1 MKANVIIS
9 SLMCLLAITIWSS
22 HNAYAKKSAVQP
34 PITVYT
40 AKKIITMD
48 TTLPTAT
55 AVAVRGN
62 RILSVGSLAD
72 LQPWLAA
79 YPHKIDKQFEDKVLM
94 PGLIDP
100 HIHTLLGAIQF
111 GTVWI
116 TPEQW
121 DLHDAVVP
129 ATRDATTY
137 IGRLKEALVATKDS
151 DKPIFITWGW
161 SKPEHGDITR
171 SMLDKLDNKR
181 PIMVWQR
188 SAHEAI
194 FNSAALAYMKLTQA
208 DIVSHKDNIDWE
220 KGHFF
225 EAGFFDIVVPRLAKY
240 LLSPNNIDSGYRR
253 NVDYL
258 VSGGVTTI
266 GDLATGQVSWP
277 LEQAAIKRNLIDKQA
292 PFRSVIVPSA
302 KLMAKQYG
310 GLEKSFELINDHLS
324 QDSGSSQVVHG
335 KRIKL
340 FADGAMFSQLM
351 KLAEPGYIDGH
362 QGEWLTEGESFA
374 AQAKK
379 YWQAGYRIH
388 VHANGD
394 AGINRTLDIFEKLQ
408 RETPR
413 LSNSLVI
420 EHYGYANEYINRRI
434 ARFGASVSA
443 NPFYLYAL
451 GDSYA
456 KHGLGADRANRIT
469 PLAGLVE
476 RNVPIALHSDF
487 GMAPARPLYL
497 AWTAMS
503 RETISGEKYTPPRG
517 LTLAE
522 ALKAV
527 TIDAAYI
534 LGLDKDI
541 GSIESGKIA
550 DFAVLEQDPYQLT
563 LEQLKNIKVWGTVF
577 EGVITKSKAVRK
589 LNVQLSK

>member
-1 MKANVIIS
+1 MMKPVLLIYSALCILFS
-9 SLMCLLAITIWSS
+9 STYSTQT
-22 HNAYAKKSAVQP
+22 AYASELDKKSI
-34 PITVYT
+34 ITVYV

-48 TTLPTAT
+48 ATQPTAT
-55 AVAVRGN
+55 AVAVRDN
-62 RILSVGSLAD
+62 QILSVGSLAD
-72 LQPWLAA
+72 LQPWLDAH
-79 YPHKIDKQFEDKVLM
+79 PHTINKQFATKVLM

-100 HIHTLLGAIQF
+100 HIHPLLGAIQF
-111 GTVWI
+111 GTTWI

-121 DLHDAVVP
+121 LLHDTVVP
-129 ATRDATTY
+129 ATRDSDTY
-137 IGRLKEALVATKDS
+137 ISRLKASLIATKNNQQ
-151 DKPIFITWGW
+151 PIFITWGW
-161 SKPEHGDITR
+161 SKSEHGEITR
-171 SMLDKLDNKR
+171 GILDELDSER

-194 FNSAALAYMKLTQA
+194 FNSAALKYMKLTQA
-208 DIVSHKDNIDWE
+208 DMAGYQNNVDWE
-220 KGHFF
+220 KGHFI
-225 EAGFFDIVVPRLAKY
+225 EAGFFDVVVPRLANY
-240 LLSPNNIDSGYRR
+240 LLDPKNVDLGFQR

-277 LEQAAIKRNLIDKQA
+277 LEQGAIKRNLVEKQA
-292 PFRSVIVPSA
+292 PLRTVIVPSA

-310 GLEKSFELINDHLS
+310 GLESSFKVINESLTS
-324 QDSGSSQVVHG
+324 NSGSAQVVHG

-340 FADGAMFSQLM
+340 FSDGAMFSQLM
-351 KLAEPGYIDGH
+351 QLEQPGYIDGH
-362 QGEWLTEGESFA
+362 HGEWLTKEQHFT

-394 AGINRTLDIFEKLQ
+394 LGINRTLDIFEKLQ
-408 RETPR
+408 SEFPR
-413 LSNSLVI
+413 LPNSLVI

-456 KHGLGADRANRIT
+456 EEGLGADRAKRIT
-469 PLAGLVE
+469 PISGLVE
-476 RNVPIALHSDF
+476 RGVTVALHSDF

-503 RETISGEKYTPPRG
+503 RETMSGKKYVPPRG
-517 LTLAE
+517 LTLEE
-522 ALKAV
+522 ALKAI
-527 TIDAAYI
+527 TIDAAYV
-534 LGLDKDI
+534 LGLDRII
-541 GSIESGKIA
+541 GSIESGKMA

-563 LEQLKNIKVWGTVF
+563 LEQLKHIKVWGTVF
-577 EGVITKSKAVRK
+577 EGKITKSKAAT
-589 LNVQLSK
+589 N